1 MAVAAQTLLFPEPTP
16 APITALPSARVQS
29 GDTWQLG
36 RHRVLCGDSAKA
48 RVVNRLMAG
57 AQAHACLTDPPYNVG
72 LRYDGAYAGQDNKT
86 PAEYGRWLRRAL
98 RHAES
103 RLAPG
108 SLVFVWQAAANVQH
122 YHRWFAGRDWRIFAG
137 CKNFVQLRR
146 ARWMEYAFDP
156 VVCWQYGEG
165 KRRTI
170 IRDWHVGIT
179 SNTKRTP
186 DRVIRSGHPCPRP
199 LDTLEWLCEQ
209 VVAAGEIIYDGFLGS
224 GTTMIACERTGRT
237 AYGIEIEP
245 RYCDIILRRWEQ
257 ATGQT
262 TILLERANS

>member
-16 APITALPSARVQS
+16 APITALPSVRVQS
-29 GDTWQLG
+29 GDIWQLG
-36 RHRVLCGDSAKA
+36 RHRLLCGDSAKA
-48 RVVNRLMAG
+48 RDVKRLMAG
-57 AQAHACLTDPPYNVG
+57 AQAHAVLTDPPYNVG

-165 KRRTI
+165 KRRSI